1 MPTAKLRVREHSHNA
16 QRLAKLGDA
25 IQAALRAVLNVVSS
39 RKALRMTRWIP
50 FLLGIPLPPAVGA
63 FAQQPLAS
71 DLAEKWRASGEYFT
85 WQSQGRDL
93 KIFYACIGDTAKPA
107 ILMLHGFPTSSFDF
121 HLLIQK
127 LQPDFRFCTFDFPG
141 YGLSDKPAAGYR
153 YSLREDAEIT
163 RYFILNIAKLKE
175 FALLSHDRGDSVAL
189 AFLELIEKSDSGVRI
204 THQFITNGNLYMPL
218 ANLMEIQERLLD
230 PSTSAAALKQV
241 SPPLLAAKL
250 GASLYTPPLE
260 PADPEVRALASFFAY
275 QSGTDVLP
283 ATIQYLNERKQFE
296 NEFLQTLAR
305 SSIPVTVAWGIH
317 DVVAPVRV
325 ADYAWK
331 TVLES
336 RKAPADLWLMPCS
349 SHYVQHDQPGE
360 LARIIRLEI
369 MGEPPAAPAN
379 LSSDPCSPLLAAY
392 HE

>member
-1 MPTAKLRVREHSHNA
+1 MPPAKLHVHEHSYDE
-16 QRLAKLGDA
+16 QRLARLGDA
-25 IQAALRAVLNVVSS
+25 IRAAQQAVLKLVSS
-39 RKALRMTRWIP
+39 RRALRMTRWIP
-50 FLLGIPLPPAVGA
+50 FRLGIPFPLAVGA

-93 KIFYACIGDTAKPA
+93 KIFYTCTGDTAKPA

-127 LQPDFRFCTFDFPG
+127 LQPDFRICTFDFPG

-153 YSLREDAEIT
+153 YSLHEDAEIT

-189 AFLELIEKSDSGVRI
+189 AFLKLIENSDSGVRI

-218 ANLMEIQERLLD
+218 AKLMELQKLLLD

-250 GASLYTPPLE
+250 GTSLYTPPLK
-260 PADPEVRALASFFAY
+260 PADPEVGALASFFAY

-296 NEFLQTLAR
+296 NEFLQALAR

-317 DVVAPVRV
+317 DTVAPVRV
-325 ADYAWK
+325 ADYVWK

-336 RKAPADLWLMPCS
+336 RKAPADFWLMPCGN
-349 SHYVQHDQPGE
+349 HYVQHDQPGE
-360 LARIIRLEI
+360 LARIIRLELT
-369 MGEPPAAPAN
+369 GEPPATPAN
-379 LSSDPCSPLLAAY
+379 LSDDRCSPVLAAS